1 MVLGPG
7 EKANWD
13 SVLEHFFKTWA
24 NSIKNFGPCNMRHG
38 IKRRATAA
46 AVNGG
51 PRQGTLTEME
61 GSVQLTSLH

>member
-24 NSIKNFGPCNMRHG
+24 NSIKNFGPRNMRHG
-38 IKRRATAA
+38 VERRATTAG
-46 AVNGG
+46 N
-51 PRQGTLTEME
+51 PY
-61 GSVQLTSLH
+61 